1 MSTRERNIALMIC
14 RQLFMTPEIQKDAA
28 EQYEDLL
35 RRVDKYQREGV
46 ISVGERNDLI
56 LEATRHYAN
65 AVEGLAQ
72 SGELKMQF
80 ASRPDASFVKT

>member
-1 MSTRERNIALMIC
+1 MSIDERNTALMVC
-14 RQLFMTPEIQKDAA
+14 RQLFMTPDIQRDAA
-28 EQYEDLL
+28 EQYEGLL
-35 RRVDKYQREGV
+35 RRADKYQRDGV

-72 SGELKMQF
+72 DGELGMYV
-80 ASRPDASFVKT
+80 ASHTMSV

>member
-1 MSTRERNIALMIC
+1 MSIDERNTALMVC
-14 RQLFMTPEIQKDAA
+14 RQLFMTPETQTDAA

-35 RRVDKYQREGV
+35 RRADKYQRDGV

-56 LEATRHYAN
+56 LKATRHYAN

-72 SGELKMQF
+72 DGELGMHV
-80 ASRPDASFVKT
+80 ASHAMPI

>member
-1 MSTRERNIALMIC
+1 MSIDERNTALMVC
-14 RQLFMTPEIQKDAA
+14 RQLFMTPEIHRDAA

-35 RRVDKYQREGV
+35 RKADKYQRDGV

-65 AVEGLAQ
+65 TVEGLAQ
-72 SGELKMQF
+72 DGELGMH
-80 ASRPDASFVKT
+80 DANHPMPV